1 MAKET
6 ASYISQLVATNPVAS
21 DSVSVGDD
29 HIRMVKDV
37 LKTQFSGLTGTTAIS
52 ASEAEMNYLDIATL
66 GTSADSKV
74 LTQASGVVTIA
85 GDVVVSG
92 TTPKVTIGDAGAE
105 DTTLLFDGNA
115 QDYYIALDD
124 SADDLLIGLGS
135 TVGTTPAI
143 SIDEN
148 LAVKTYGDITM
159 TGTTPTLTIGDAGA
173 EDTAIVFDGNA
184 KDFYVA
190 LDDSADKLLI
200 GEGST
205 VGTNP
210 ILSIT
215 DDTVTLG
222 DGAAVDTAIVFDG
235 NAKDFHIALDDSV
248 DKLTTTVTNAAGAI
262 KDYAL
267 STVDAAKATI
277 ELNKAAELA
286 AIQVQGLIEEY
297 DRQAEKLR
305 QTRDDETKTFAER
318 IEANTKL
325 GEVLKEQ
332 GVEMQKLVDIQV
344 NAAQVEYDKNQSQ
357 ENLIALTEALNERK
371 AVEAQITG
379 FQSEQLV
386 NQVAL
391 EKELG
396 EVKRELSLESL
407 SGMALEL
414 EELKYNYEEKLRL
427 AELAGEDTTAITEK
441 YASDQAAIE
450 KTYRDEELKKE
461 KEAADKKAK
470 WAKMAA
476 DAKLDIASSVA
487 GSMVKILGEETEA
500 GKAMAVVQATV
511 DTYKGATAAYSAMA
525 GIPYVGPVLGAAAAG
540 AAIVSGL
547 ANVKAILS
555 ADESGAVDDKTVD
568 ATAKAPAPEM
578 LSGKFELGGGM
589 EPEPL
594 KAFVVTDEMTNS
606 QDQLANI
613 RRRATV

>member
-173 EDTAIVFDGNA
+173 EDTAIIFDGNAQDFYIALDDSADDLLIGLGSTVGTTPAISIDENLAVKTYGDITMTGTTPTLTIGDAGAEDTAIVFDGNAKDFYVALDDSADKLLIGEGSTVGTNPILTITDDTVTLGDGAAVDTSIVFDGNA

-235 NAKDFHIALDDSV
+235 NAKDFHIALDDSA
-248 DKLTTTVTNAAGAI
+248 DKLIIGEGSTVGTNEILSITDDTVTIGDGAA
-262 KDYAL
+262 
-267 STVDAAKATI
+267 
-277 ELNKAAELA
+277 
-286 AIQVQGLIEEY
+286 
-297 DRQAEKLR
+297 
-305 QTRDDETKTFAER
+305 
-318 IEANTKL
+318 
-325 GEVLKEQ
+325 
-332 GVEMQKLVDIQV
+332 
-344 NAAQVEYDKNQSQ
+344 
-357 ENLIALTEALNERK
+357 
-371 AVEAQITG
+371 
-379 FQSEQLV
+379 
-386 NQVAL
+386 
-391 EKELG
+391 
-396 EVKRELSLESL
+396 
-407 SGMALEL
+407 
-414 EELKYNYEEKLRL
+414 
-427 AELAGEDTTAITEK
+427 
-441 YASDQAAIE
+441 
-450 KTYRDEELKKE
+450 
-461 KEAADKKAK
+461 
-470 WAKMAA
+470 
-476 DAKLDIASSVA
+476 
-487 GSMVKILGEETEA
+487 
-500 GKAMAVVQATV
+500 V
-511 DTYKGATAAYSAMA
+511 DTYLNFDGNAADFRIGIDDGTDKLEIGGGVAHGTAA
-525 GIPYVGPVLGAAAAG
+525 GISMDVNG
-540 AAIVSGL
+540 
-547 ANVKAILS
+547 
-555 ADESGAVDDKTVD
+555 DMT
-568 ATAKAPAPEM
+568 
-578 LSGKFELGGGM
+578 LGGGIACADEVIGRPRFTDYAETKVAM
-589 EPEPL
+589 SANAVDLSLGNVQTYTLSGNQTLTFTNPPATGNAGSFTL
-594 KAFVVTDEMTNS
+594 IVTNGGSATLTWPTSVDWAGGSAPSLTSSGIDILTFMTI
-606 QDQLANI
+606 DAGTI
-613 RRRATV
+613 WYGFAAGTDMK